1 MTTPLDDILPAIAHS
16 GLRKLTAR
24 ALLEAPSSFWS
35 APASTSGKYHPADSL
50 GLGGLLR
57 HTRKVYTLTTGLLDM
72 YGVEPIAVLYSVC
85 QSAALLHDTHKV
97 SADSGHSHFDHP
109 LRSARAVR
117 GLLPYF
123 PGIPDR
129 VGEMLVHAIE
139 AHMGRWN
146 TSKYQPDVVLPTPAN
161 EAAWIVHTADFLASR
176 KYITVL

>member
-1 MTTPLDDILPAIAHS
+1 MKHPLEDLISTISHSDI
-16 GLRKLTAR
+16 RKLTAR
-24 ALLEAPSSFWS
+24 ALQEAPSTFWN

-50 GLGGLLR
+50 GIGGLLR
-57 HTRKVYTLTTGLLDM
+57 HTRKVYTLTTALLNM
-72 YGVEPIAVLYSVC
+72 YGVEPVAVLYSVC

-97 SADSGHSHFDHP
+97 LPGSEHSTFDHP
-109 LRSARAVR
+109 LRAARAVR
-117 GLLPYF
+117 ALLPEF
-123 PGIPDR
+123 PGIPAR

-139 AHMGRWN
+139 SHMGRWN